1 MAGID
6 KQRWARLSPLLDEL
20 LEADEPAR
28 AERLAELRAADAAT
42 ADELVALLA
51 RQSAV
56 ETADF
61 LEGVA
66 LALPPDATLAGM
78 AVGSYTLERPVG
90 QGGMGSVWL
99 ARRSDGRYEG
109 QAAIKFLNLALLGHG
124 GAERFR
130 REGSVLARLEHPHV
144 ARLIDAGVVAGS
156 QPYLVLEYVDG
167 EPIDRWCVARKLDV
181 EARLR
186 LFCDVLGAVAHAHS
200 KLVLHRDLKPSN
212 ILVTTAGQ
220 VKLLD
225 FGIARLMETEESR
238 TALTR
243 HVGNPFTPEYAAPEQ
258 IQGAELS
265 TAADV
270 YALGVILFELLTG
283 KRPRAVTRGS
293 PSTLTAEFAD
303 LEVPRASSLAAEPAL
318 KARLHGDLDAI
329 LNRALKFRPEERYGT
344 VAELLDDIRRHLD
357 GAPVRAQPDSL
368 TYRLGKFV
376 RRHRAAVATGSALA
390 LAILIGGGVS
400 LWQAR
405 EAMLQRDRAFALA
418 ARNEAVVDF
427 VNEMLTEVAPTDR
440 PIEVSDLLERSLSM
454 LTLEGGN
461 VEHKAAIIGLLA
473 NYFLSTGNPAK
484 AAPLLDRALALMKAS
499 GDVALRGTLLCERA
513 DAALLLG
520 KPRGCGAHDRRR
532 SDADPRRSAGRG
544 ALPAEAREHCAE
556 HQRSPGRA
564 RVRDAGSGEP
574 RSFRGGAARDGGGS
588 CSPTLRPPTT

>member
-283 KRPRAVTRGS
+283 KRPRVTDPDRGVRRPRS
-293 PSTLTAEFAD
+293 APRQQSRGRAGVEGAAARRPRCD
-303 LEVPRASSLAAEPAL
+303 PQPRAQVPPGGAL
-318 KARLHGDLDAI
+318 RDGRRTA
-329 LNRALKFRPEERYGT
+329 
-344 VAELLDDIRRHLD
+344 RRHPAPPRRRA
-357 GAPVRAQPDSL
+357 GARAARQPDLPARQVRAPPS
-368 TYRLGKFV
+368 RC
-376 RRHRAAVATGSALA
+376 
-390 LAILIGGGVS
+390 GG
-400 LWQAR
+400 
-405 EAMLQRDRAFALA
+405 
-418 ARNEAVVDF
+418 
-427 VNEMLTEVAPTDR
+427 
-440 PIEVSDLLERSLSM
+440 
-454 LTLEGGN
+454 
-461 VEHKAAIIGLLA
+461 
-473 NYFLSTGNPAK
+473 
-484 AAPLLDRALALMKAS
+484 
-499 GDVALRGTLLCERA
+499 
-513 DAALLLG
+513 
-520 KPRGCGAHDRRR
+520 
-532 SDADPRRSAGRG
+532 
-544 ALPAEAREHCAE
+544 
-556 HQRSPGRA
+556 
-564 RVRDAGSGEP
+564 
-574 RSFRGGAARDGGGS
+574 DG
-588 CSPTLRPPTT
+588 